1 MSRAPGTPRSAR
13 LRIAPGIYRDD
24 RGFSVMARVGTGPNE
39 LRSKEARFPLDTA
52 IDTMVAHWHREKMKL
67 TEAKG
72 GPVARGTLAADIVIY
87 LGRAKITERRRKER
101 EQQLG
106 WWRAKFGTR
115 TRATLDAKEI
125 AAALDGLRKAAST
138 VNKYRTALSNLYT
151 VLDGKNALNP
161 FRDIPREEETS
172 ATIRRDQPYE
182 IIDAILAHVRARGQ
196 GEAPSRTRAFL
207 LVEAYAPVTR
217 AQLVKM
223 TPGDVNFETGEI
235 RPPGRAK
242 GHGTAPQAKPI
253 CGADAIAAFRAFDA
267 AGCWGHQ
274 PSRSSIWRT
283 FTRARDAAIAEL
295 RRTKPHLD
303 LTRAATM
310 RPYDLRH
317 SFAVFTRPH
326 TSLDITGRLLDHR
339 DASTTAR
346 YVQGAVD
353 PLLAEAGRKIA
364 AAFAARPK
372 YTPPPV
378 ARPRGASALKTET
391 RGNRVEKRGSL
402 PRVPKRKSADAPPAR
417 VAK

>member
-1 MSRAPGTPRSAR
+1 MSGARPPRSAR
-13 LRIAPGIYRDD
+13 IRIAPGIYRDD
-24 RGFSVMARVGTGPNE
+24 RGFSVIARVGSGAHE
-39 LRSKEARFPLDTA
+39 LSSKEERFPLDTP
-52 IDTMVAHWHREKMKL
+52 ITRMEAHWHREKMKL
-67 TEAKG
+67 KDAQG
-72 GPVARGTLAADIVIY
+72 GPTVRGTLAADIVAY
-87 LGRAKITERRRKER
+87 LGRAKLTPRRRKER

-115 TRATLDAKEI
+115 ARPSLDAKEI
-125 AAALDGLRKAAST
+125 AAALDGLRKSAST

-151 VLDGKNALNP
+151 VLDGRNALNP

-378 ARPRGASALKTET
+378 
-391 RGNRVEKRGSL
+391 SL
-402 PRVPKRKSADAPPAR
+402 PRTPATHQTDACGKQARISGFAPRLKKRDR
-417 VAK
+417 VAVAPAQRAK

>member
-1 MSRAPGTPRSAR
+1 VSRSKRQKVAT
-13 LRIAPGIYRDD
+13 GIYRDAA
-24 RGFSVMARVGTGPNE
+24 GFSVVARVGSGVTA
-39 LRSKEARFPLDTA
+39 LSSKEARFPLDTA
-52 IDTMVAHWHREKMKL
+52 LSVMEAHWHREKMKL
-67 TEAKG
+67 KDAQG
-72 GPVARGTLAADIVIY
+72 GPIVRGTLAADIVAY
-87 LGRAKITERRRKER
+87 LLRAKLTPRRRKER
-101 EQQLG
+101 EQQLA
-106 WWRAKFGTR
+106 WWRERFGTR
-115 TRATLDAKEI
+115 SRASLDAKEI

-151 VLDGKNALNP
+151 VLDGRNALNP
-161 FRDIPREEETS
+161 FRDIKREEETS

-182 IIDAILAHVRARGQ
+182 IIDAILAHVRARGR
-196 GEAPSRTRAFL
+196 GDTLSRTRAFL

-242 GHGTAPQAKPI
+242 GQGTAPIAKPI

-267 AGCWGHQ
+267 AGCWGVQ

-283 FTRARDAAIAEL
+283 FTRARDAAIKEL

-339 DASTTAR
+339 DASTTSR

-353 PLLAEAGRKIA
+353 PLLVEAGRKIA

-378 ARPRGASALKTET
+378 PVPRTRSTHQTATSGIARKKAERRDGST
-391 RGNRVEKRGSL
+391 RATSRVRAGEKG
-402 PRVPKRKSADAPPAR
+402 
-417 VAK
+417 